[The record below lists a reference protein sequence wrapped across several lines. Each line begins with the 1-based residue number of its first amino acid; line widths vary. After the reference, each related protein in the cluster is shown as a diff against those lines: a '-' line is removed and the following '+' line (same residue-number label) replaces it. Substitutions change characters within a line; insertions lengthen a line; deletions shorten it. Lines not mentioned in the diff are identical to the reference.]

1 MINVEVVSEY
11 NFWNKQIKNP
21 QNYFKKKIKNFIN
34 FFSLN
39 KKSFK
44 ITILLTNNKKMK
56 FLNKKFRKKNKETDV
71 LSFPFWEKIQLK
83 KNKNKNLYLGDI
95 AISYEYV
102 KNRSKIS
109 NFKLEL
115 DKMWIHGI
123 LHLLGYDHKKNKDYY
138 KMKKTEDKILKYFH
152 KKK

>member
-11 NFWNKQIKNP
+11 NFWNKQIKKL
-21 QNYFKKKIKNFIN
+21 QNYFKKKIKNFSS

-44 ITILLTNNKKMK
+44 IKILLTNNKKMK